1 MRQCSYFLSLPDNH
15 GLFALMIVD
24 DVVEAETEAD
34 DVDDTDDADDADGA
48 DVDDDDDYDDEADVA
63 DDADDADGADV
74 DDDVCLFGTKIRWMV
89 WMMMMMV
96 SPLQL
101 FTSPDD

>member
-48 DVDDDDDYDDEADVA
+48 DF
-63 DDADDADGADV
+63 
-74 DDDVCLFGTKIRWMV
+74 DDDVCLFATKIRWMV

>member
-48 DVDDDDDYDDEADVA
+48 DVDDD
-63 DDADDADGADV
+63 
-74 DDDVCLFGTKIRWMV
+74 VCLFGTKIRWMV